1 MKNKLLELM
10 FQKERWEDLI
20 NKAELKGIDKSELRK
35 MCHPDVRAA
44 IYLAIK
50 DENIEFMPSR
60 MCQIPKD
67 TPGEF
72 RTVFVGENVD
82 RCIQSLIND
91 CLFELFPEMVHPSCK
106 SYQKNLGTGKTVK
119 ELSSILA
126 NTKTEI
132 VGVKSDFHHYFDVVS
147 LDAIMNVF
155 DVIES
160 KLGFE
165 KGTEPVMNLLRKAW
179 NNNLVFDLDG
189 NLIEQYCGIRQG
201 NAIGSFLADVILYE
215 LDDFMSNKYQFYCR
229 YSDDCITIHD
239 NPDEV
244 VNDMNAIISKYG
256 VSLNPRKVQV
266 LYKKEWFK
274 FLGFNLKDDMITL
287 SKSRVKSFQKEI
299 EARTIKS
306 KGANNSKN
314 ITLKR
319 AINQVN
325 NYLYK
330 GDGTYSWA
338 TSVLPIINVEKDIDT
353 LNEFVLDALRACVTG
368 KKKIGGLGSVNDKE
382 DYTILRGV
390 GKNVTANRSKTE
402 KEIEN
407 YLSIR
412 CMQNALLTRRAV
424 FETLVRSM

>member
-1 MKNKLLELM
+1 MENKLLELM
-10 FQKERWEDLI
+10 FQKERWEALI
-20 NKAELKGIDKSELRK
+20 TKAELKGIDKGELRK

-50 DENIEFMPSR
+50 NETIEFAPSH
-60 MCQIPKD
+60 MAQIPKD

-91 CLFELFPEMVHPSCK
+91 CLFELFPEMVHISCK
-106 SYQKNLGTGKTVK
+106 SYQVGLGTGKTVK

-132 VGVKSDFHHYFDVVS
+132 IGVKSDFHHYFDVVN

-155 DVIES
+155 DIIEA
-160 KLGFE
+160 KLGFD
-165 KGTEPVMNLLRKAW
+165 KGTEPVMNLLRKTW

-215 LDDFMSNKYQFYCR
+215 LDDFMSKKYKFYCR
-229 YSDDCITIHD
+229 YSDDCITIHND
-239 NPDEV
+239 PDEILR
-244 VNDMNAIISKYG
+244 DMNNIISKYG
-256 VSLNPRKVQV
+256 VSLNPRKVEI
-266 LYKKEWFK
+266 LTKDKWFK

-299 EARTIKS
+299 ESHTVKRR
-306 KGANNSKN
+306 N
-314 ITLKR
+314 ISPKQAL
-319 AINQVN
+319 NQVN
-325 NYLYK
+325 SYLYK
-330 GDGTYSWA
+330 GDGQYSWA
-338 TSVLPIINVEKDIDT
+338 TSVLPIINVEKDIET
-353 LNEFVLDALRACVTG
+353 LNQFVMDSLRACATG

-382 DYTILRGV
+382 DYTILRGT
-390 GKNVTANRSKTE
+390 GKNVTANRNKTP

-407 YLSIR
+407 YLSIG
-412 CMQNALLTRRAV
+412 CMRNAILTNHAAY
-424 FETLVRSM
+424 ETLVRGM

>member
-1 MKNKLLELM
+1 MHNKLLEKM
-10 FQKERWEDLI
+10 FEMSRWEALI
-20 NKAELKGIDKSELRK
+20 EKADLKGIDKGELRQ
-35 MCHPDVRAA
+35 MCKPDVRAT
-44 IYLAIK
+44 IYTAIK
-50 DENIEFMPSR
+50 NETIEFAPSH
-60 MCQIPKD
+60 MAQIPKD

-132 VGVKSDFHHYFDVVS
+132 VGVKSDFHHYFDVVN

-165 KGTEPVMNLLRKAW
+165 KGTEPVMNLLRKSW
-179 NNNLVFDLDG
+179 NNNLVFDLEG

-215 LDDFMSNKYQFYCR
+215 LDDFMSKKYRFYCR

-244 VNDMNAIISKYG
+244 IRDMNNIICKYG

-266 LYKKEWFK
+266 LYKNEWFK

-287 SKSRVKSFQKEI
+287 SKSRVKNFQKEI
-299 EARTIKS
+299 SQRTI
-306 KGANNSKN
+306 NSKN

-325 NYLYK
+325 SYLYK
-330 GDGTYSWA
+330 GNLEYSWA
-338 TSVLPIINVEKDIDT
+338 TSVLPIVNVEKDIDT
-353 LNEFVLDALRACVTG
+353 LNEFVLDALRACATG

-390 GKNVTANRSKTE
+390 GKNVTANRNKTP
-402 KEIEN
+402 KEIDG
-407 YLSIR
+407 YLSVR

-424 FETLVRSM
+424 YETLVRSM

>member
-1 MKNKLLELM
+1 MQNKLLEKM
-10 FQKERWEDLI
+10 FEKSRWEDLI
-20 NKAELKGIDKSELRK
+20 NKAELKGIDKGELRK
-35 MCHPDVRAA
+35 MCRPDVRAA
-44 IYLAIK
+44 IYKQIVNETA
-50 DENIEFMPSR
+50 EFCVPHMT
-60 MCQIPKD
+60 QIPKD

-126 NTKTEI
+126 NNTSEI
-132 VGVKSDFHHYFDVVS
+132 VGVKSDFQKYFDTVS
-147 LDAIMNVF
+147 IGAIMHVF
-155 DVIES
+155 DIVED
-160 KLGFE
+160 KLGFAR
-165 KGTEPVMNLLRKAW
+165 GTEPVMNLLRKTW

-201 NAIGSFLADVILYE
+201 NAIGSWLADVILYE
-215 LDDFMSNKYQFYCR
+215 LDDFMSKKYLFYCR
-229 YSDDCITIHD
+229 YSDDCITIHND
-239 NPDEV
+239 PDEV
-244 VNDMNAIISKYG
+244 VKDMNSIISKYG
-256 VSLNPRKVQV
+256 VCLNPRKVQT
-266 LYKKEWFK
+266 LYKNEWFK
-274 FLGFNLKDDMITL
+274 FLGFNLKGDMITL

-299 EARTIKS
+299 ENRTIK
-306 KGANNSKN
+306 KRN
-314 ITLKR
+314 ISMIK

-325 NYLYK
+325 SYLYK
-330 GDGTYSWA
+330 GDGQYSWSTA
-338 TSVLPIINVEKDIDT
+338 VLPIINVQKDIDT

-368 KKKIGGLGSVNDKE
+368 KKKIGGLGSVSDKE

-390 GKNVTANRSKTE
+390 GKNVKANKNKTE

-424 FETLVRSM
+424 YETLVRSM

>member
-1 MKNKLLELM
+1 MQNKLLEKM
-10 FQKERWEDLI
+10 FEMPRWEALI
-20 NKAELKGIDKSELRK
+20 AKADLKGIDKSELRQ
-35 MCHPDVRAA
+35 MCKPEVRAA
-44 IYLAIK
+44 IYTAIK
-50 DENIEFMPSR
+50 NETIEFMPSH
-60 MCQIPKD
+60 MAQIPKD
-67 TPGEF
+67 TPGEY

-91 CLFELFPEMVHPSCK
+91 CLFELFPEMVHHTCK

-119 ELSSILA
+119 ELSLILA

-132 VGVKSDFHHYFDVVS
+132 VGVKSDFHHYFDVIN

-160 KLGFE
+160 KLGFK
-165 KGTEPVMNLLRKAW
+165 KGTEPVMNLLRKTW
-179 NNNLVFDLDG
+179 SNNLVFDLDG

-201 NAIGSFLADVILYE
+201 NAIGSFLADAILYE
-215 LDDFMSNKYQFYCR
+215 LDDFMSKKYRFYCR

-244 VNDMNAIISKYG
+244 ITDMNNIISKYG
-256 VSLNPRKVQV
+256 VSLNPRKIQV

-287 SKSRVKSFQKEI
+287 SKSRIKSFQHEI
-299 EARTIKS
+299 ENRTIKQR
-306 KGANNSKN
+306 N
-314 ITLKR
+314 ITPKR

-325 NYLYK
+325 SYLYK

-338 TSVLPIINVEKDIDT
+338 TSVLPIINVEKDINT
-353 LNEFVLDALRACVTG
+353 LNEFVMDALRACKTN
-368 KKKIGGLGSVNDKE
+368 KKKIGGLGSVNDRD

-390 GKNVTANRSKTE
+390 GKNVTSNRKKTD
-402 KEIEN
+402 KEIEG
-407 YLSIR
+407 YLSIK
-412 CMQNALLTRRAV
+412 CMQNAILTRREV
-424 FETLVRSM
+424 YETLVRQM

>member
-1 MKNKLLELM
+1 MRNKLLEKM
-10 FQKERWEDLI
+10 FEMSRWEDLI
-20 NKAELKGIDKSELRK
+20 NKADLKGIDKGELRQ
-35 MCHPDVRAA
+35 MCKPDVRAA

-50 DENIEFMPSR
+50 NETIEFAPSH
-60 MCQIPKD
+60 MAQIPKD

-106 SYQKNLGTGKTVK
+106 SYQVGLGTGKTVK

-132 VGVKSDFHHYFDVVS
+132 VGVKSDFHHYFDVVN

-160 KLGFE
+160 KLGFD
-165 KGTEPVMNLLRKAW
+165 KGTEPVMNLLRKTW

-215 LDDFMSNKYQFYCR
+215 LDDFMSKKYKFYCR

-244 VNDMNAIISKYG
+244 IKDMNSIICKYG

-266 LYKKEWFK
+266 LHKNEWFK

-287 SKSRVKSFQKEI
+287 SKSRVKSFQREI
-299 EARTIKS
+299 YNRTIKQR
-306 KGANNSKN
+306 N
-314 ITLKR
+314 ISLKR
-319 AINQVN
+319 AVNQVN

-330 GDGTYSWA
+330 GNLEYSWA
-338 TSVLPIINVEKDIDT
+338 TSVLPIINVQKDIDT
-353 LNEFVLDALRACVTG
+353 LNEFVLDALRACATK
-368 KKKIGGLGSVNDKE
+368 KKKIGGLGSVNDRD

-390 GKNVTANRSKTE
+390 GKNVTANRNKTP

-424 FETLVRSM
+424 YETLVRSM

>member
-1 MKNKLLELM
+1 MQNKLLEKM
-10 FQKERWEDLI
+10 FEMPRWEALI
-20 NKAELKGIDKSELRK
+20 EKADLKGIDKSELRQ
-35 MCHPDVRAA
+35 MCKPEVRAA
-44 IYLAIK
+44 IYTAIK
-50 DENIEFMPSR
+50 NETIEFMPSH
-60 MCQIPKD
+60 MAQIPKD
-67 TPGEF
+67 TPGEY

-91 CLFELFPEMVHPSCK
+91 CLFELFPEMVHPACK

-126 NTKTEI
+126 NTKTDI
-132 VGVKSDFHHYFDVVS
+132 IGVKSDFHHYFDVIN

-160 KLGFE
+160 KLGFK
-165 KGTEPVMNLLRKAW
+165 KGTEPVMNLLRKTW
-179 NNNLVFDLDG
+179 SNNLVFDLDG

-215 LDDFMSNKYQFYCR
+215 LDDFMSKKYRFYCR

-244 VNDMNAIISKYG
+244 IRDMNNIISKYG

-274 FLGFNLKDDMITL
+274 FLGFNLKDNMITL
-287 SKSRVKSFQKEI
+287 SKSRIKSFQHEI
-299 EARTIKS
+299 ENRTIKQRNVS
-306 KGANNSKN
+306 LTKAVK
-314 ITLKR
+314 
-319 AINQVN
+319 QVN

-330 GDGTYSWA
+330 GNLEYSWA
-338 TSVLPIINVEKDIDT
+338 TSVLPIINVEKDIST
-353 LNEFVLDALRACVTG
+353 LNEFILDALRACATN
-368 KKKIGGLGSVNDKE
+368 KKKIGGLGSVNDRD

-390 GKNVTANRSKTE
+390 GKNVKANRQKTD
-402 KEIEN
+402 KEIEG
-407 YLSIR
+407 YLSIK
-412 CMQNALLTRRAV
+412 CMQNAILTRREV
-424 FETLVRSM
+424 FNTLVRQL

>member
-1 MKNKLLELM
+1 MQNKLLEKM
-10 FQKERWEDLI
+10 FEMPRWEALI
-20 NKAELKGIDKSELRK
+20 EKADLKGIDKGELRQ
-35 MCHPDVRAA
+35 MCKPNVRAA
-44 IYLAIK
+44 IYTAIK
-50 DENIEFMPSR
+50 NETIEFAPSH
-60 MCQIPKD
+60 MAQIPKD

-91 CLFELFPEMVHPSCK
+91 CLFELFPDMVHPSCK
-106 SYQKNLGTGKTVK
+106 SYQVGLGTGKTVK
-119 ELSSILA
+119 ELSAILA
-126 NTKTEI
+126 NTTTEI
-132 VGVKSDFHHYFDVVS
+132 VGVKSDFHHYFDVVN
-147 LDAIMNVF
+147 LGAIMNVF

-165 KGTEPVMNLLRKAW
+165 KGTEPVMNLLRKSW
-179 NNNLVFDLDG
+179 SNNLVFDLDG

-215 LDDFMSNKYQFYCR
+215 LDDFMSKKYRFYCR

-239 NPDEV
+239 KPDEV
-244 VNDMNAIISKYG
+244 IRDMNNIISKYG

-266 LYKKEWFK
+266 LYKNEWFK

-299 EARTIKS
+299 CSRTIKQR
-306 KGANNSKN
+306 N
-314 ITLKR
+314 ISLRR
-319 AINQVN
+319 AVNQVN

-353 LNEFVLDALRACVTG
+353 LNEFVMDALRACVTN

-390 GKNVTANRSKTE
+390 GKNVSANRRKTE
-402 KEIEN
+402 KEIEG
-407 YLSIR
+407 YLSVK

-424 FETLVRSM
+424 YETLVRSM

>member
-1 MKNKLLELM
+1 MQNKLLEKM
-10 FQKERWEDLI
+10 FEMARWEALI
-20 NKAELKGIDKSELRK
+20 EKADLKGIDKGELRQ
-35 MCHPDVRAA
+35 MCKPDVRAA

-50 DENIEFMPSR
+50 NETIEFAPSH
-60 MCQIPKD
+60 MAQIPKD

-91 CLFELFPEMVHPSCK
+91 CLFELFPEMIHPSCK

-119 ELSSILA
+119 ELSLILA
-126 NTKTEI
+126 NIKTEI
-132 VGVKSDFHHYFDVVS
+132 VGIKSDFHHYFDVVN

-160 KLGFE
+160 KLGFD
-165 KGTEPVMNLLRKAW
+165 KGTEPVMNLLRKTW
-179 NNNLVFDLDG
+179 NSNLVFDLDG

-201 NAIGSFLADVILYE
+201 NAIGSFLADAILYE
-215 LDDFMSNKYQFYCR
+215 LDDFMSKKYKFYCR

-239 NPDEV
+239 NPDEIIR
-244 VNDMNAIISKYG
+244 DMNSIISKYG

-266 LYKKEWFK
+266 LYKNEWFK

-287 SKSRVKSFQKEI
+287 SKSRVKNFQKEI
-299 EARTIKS
+299 SQRTIKQRNVS
-306 KGANNSKN
+306 LKKAVNS
-314 ITLKR
+314 
-319 AINQVN
+319 VN

-330 GDGTYSWA
+330 GDGKFSWA

-353 LNEFVLDALRACVTG
+353 LNTFVMDCLRACETK
-368 KKKIGGLGSVNDKE
+368 KKKIGGLGSVNDRE
-382 DYTILRGV
+382 DYTILRGI
-390 GKNVTANRSKTE
+390 GKNVTANRYKTP

-407 YLSIR
+407 YLSIK

-424 FETLVRSM
+424 YDTLVRSM